1 MINGLLKQTT
11 LQLEEISTDKTK
23 LEQEVRGLL
32 KTLSADKFTK
42 QKSEQAIK
50 VGRII
55 QMIISNATRNL
66 TILKDRYW

>member
-1 MINGLLKQTT
+1 MSSTYKKILNWLKLTIKQTT

-50 VGRII
+50 V
-55 QMIISNATRNL
+55 SL
-66 TILKDRYW
+66 DFHVSKY